1 MENLT
6 VEECLKKY
14 PYLKKMT
21 KNTHFIEHDDF
32 IALKNSDYIEV
43 MNQKISI
50 KFLENILRDDT
61 YYHYACR
68 FLSNEISIFNVT
80 YIISGDTGGAI
91 SYTKS
96 QIVVG
101 IEKLIND
108 GLIKLNDQETER
120 FNYLKSLISYKNF
133 LQIYEN
139 EIFSI
144 SMDGKEY
151 QIPVKQII
159 NLMTLSKEE
168 FDELCD
174 NNDIKDFCGIPK
186 KYFIY
191 ASYKF
196 FKNNNIFE
204 NFVLPEKMFKR
215 YNDIRSLQK
224 IDIQAINNFFETED
238 ELFKKVEIDKELEN
252 KILEGLPNDA
262 NELEKAIYIYIKMC
276 KLLTYDDEYY
286 AVNQIGEATYKHQD
300 IKYVS
305 SINLKNNKIVCFEFN
320 LIYSKLLDKLGIKFR
335 STYKNMI
342 GEAYGGSHAYL
353 EFRSQKFLVKA
364 DSVMSI
370 LLGDIMQAK
379 LNQPLF
385 GLICLNKNEKTK
397 KEFYETVNKVYELIA
412 EQEKSNERYMVGHI
426 KTLDELLAEYKQVTS
441 NLEDI
446 DINER
451 FAILIEKV
459 NETKMVGIDSLSY
472 VLQLRSIMFNEYERQ
487 NNMFVT
493 IIRNNEPFDKE
504 RVAMASA
511 IFTINVNGIETN
523 PEENI
528 YYYFNPNK
536 KLIVI
541 SKEELQDKFDNKI
554 FEYVQSKN
562 PKIPGIIERG
572 GLKK

>member
-1 MENLT
+1 MENLK
-6 VEECLKKY
+6 VEDYLKKY
-14 PYLKKMT
+14 PYLKEMT
-21 KNTHFIEHDDF
+21 KDTLFIEREDF
-32 IALKNSDYIEV
+32 ITLENSGYIEV
-43 MNQKISI
+43 MKQKISI
-50 KFLENILRDDT
+50 KFLENVLRDDT
-61 YYHYACR
+61 YYNYVCR
-68 FLSNEISIFNVT
+68 FLSNEISMFKVT
-80 YIISGDTGGAI
+80 YIIGGDTGGMLIYPRA
-91 SYTKS
+91 

-101 IEKLIND
+101 IEKLINE
-108 GLIKLNDQETER
+108 GLMKLNEQETER
-120 FNYLKSLISYKNF
+120 FNYLKSLISYKKF

-174 NNDIKDFCGIPK
+174 NDDIKDFCGIPK

-215 YNDIRSLQK
+215 YDDIRSLQK

-238 ELFKKVEIDKELEN
+238 ELFKNVEIDKELEN
-252 KILEGLPNDA
+252 KILEGLPNEA
-262 NELEKAIYIYIKMC
+262 SELEKAIYIYIKMC

-286 AVNQIGEATYKHQD
+286 AVNQIGKATYKHRD

-305 SINLKNNKIVCFEFN
+305 SINLKNNKVVCFEFN
-320 LIYSKLLDKLGIKFR
+320 LIYSKLLDKLGIKFG

-342 GEAYGGSHAYL
+342 GEVYGESHTYL
-353 EFRSQKFLVKA
+353 EFRSQKFLVRA

-370 LLGDIMQAK
+370 LQGDIMQAK
-379 LNQPLF
+379 LNQPLY

-397 KEFYETVNKVYELIA
+397 KEFSEAVNKMYELIA
-412 EQEKSNERYMVGHI
+412 KQEKSNEKYMVGHI
-426 KTLDELLAEYKQVTS
+426 KTLDELLAEYRQVTS

-472 VLQLRSIMFNEYERQ
+472 ILQLRNIMFSEYERQ
-487 NNMFVT
+487 NNIFVT

-511 IFTINVNGIETN
+511 IFTINVKGIETN

-536 KLIVI
+536 KLVVI
-541 SKEELQDKFDNKI
+541 SKEELQEKFDNKT